1 MKIILWNFEIFELK
15 SKNKSI
21 IYKKL
26 SNYSYP
32 SRSTLEDSI
41 LPKLELPPLKD

>member
-15 SKNKSI
+15 SKNKFI

-32 SRSTLEDSI
+32 SRSTL
-41 LPKLELPPLKD
+41 